1 MPGIGWLM
9 IAVPP
14 IYFVLPRNPIGD
26 DVVLINWIGA
36 WWQENFE
43 EEDMRRKGRDVSIA
57 QEYRGPKSQVSKK
70 EMANKRGRKGQAAKA
85 VGQ

>member
-36 WWQENFE
+36 LWQENFE
-43 EEDMRRKGRDVSIA
+43 EEGYEEEGERCLDSSGVQRSKITGF
-57 QEYRGPKSQVSKK
+57 QEGNGK
-70 EMANKRGRKGQAAKA
+70 
-85 VGQ
+85 